1 MQKAT
6 FILRTVILLA
16 SVSVSVNTSSQ
27 IYEQA
32 FLLNKLPKIP
42 DQIIGVSETEIEQYR
57 HVLF

>member
-42 DQIIGVSETEIEQYR
+42 DQIIGVPETEIEQYR
-57 HVLF
+57 